1 MVHPYFSGAGNYR
14 RLSEHCKRDSQDKE
28 LRVNRY
34 STNRESILEI
44 QQRIIQFVT
53 RANWILCG
61 LASIVGFILLPLDVA
76 CGILFGGLLVT
87 INFHLLAKTLKKA
100 LTPPHLTS
108 HNMILAKYYLRF
120 LVSGFIIF
128 VLIAGH
134 IVHPVGL
141 VIGLS
146 LVVFS
151 IILATICEVKK
162 LIFKEAV

>member
-1 MVHPYFSGAGNYR
+1 M
-14 RLSEHCKRDSQDKE
+14 
-28 LRVNRY
+28 
-34 STNRESILEI
+34 EI

-61 LASIVGFILLPLDVA
+61 VVSILGFMLLPLDVA
-76 CGILFGGLLVT
+76 GGILFGGLLVT
-87 INFHLLAKTLKKA
+87 INFHMLAKTLKKA
-100 LTPPHLTS
+100 LKPPHLAS

-120 LVSGFIIF
+120 LASGFIIF

-141 VIGLS
+141 VVGLS

-151 IILATICEVKK
+151 IIIATLCEVKK

>member
-1 MVHPYFSGAGNYR
+1 M
-14 RLSEHCKRDSQDKE
+14 
-28 LRVNRY
+28 
-34 STNRESILEI
+34 EI

-53 RANWILCG
+53 RANWVLCG
-61 LASIVGFILLPLDVA
+61 VVSILGFMLLPLDVA

-87 INFHLLAKTLKKA
+87 INFHMLAKTLKKA
-100 LTPPHLTS
+100 LKPPHLAS

-120 LVSGFIIF
+120 LASGFIIF

-141 VIGLS
+141 VVGLS

-151 IILATICEVKK
+151 IIIATLCEVKK